1 MTEERLAERREY
13 KRKWRI
19 ANRDKIHNYNQRQ
32 REKKI
37 AAGLI
42 TPRLKEE
49 DTLTEEQKKASDE
62 ACADLKTPRE
72 LQEEFERL
80 HKDDQKVILEAY
92 EKLGFHVVAE
102 QCKEYKDLYSAYLTA
117 NNDMKR
123 ASLMAGLK
131 KIRRWMRHDLNTWV
145 VTELTGDEICNKLER
160 VVEEEQK
167 STKRRRK

>member
-49 DTLTEEQKKASDE
+49 DALTEEQKKASDE
-62 ACADLKTPRE
+62 VCADLKTPRE
-72 LQEEFERL
+72 LKEEFERL

-92 EKLGFHVVAE
+92 EKLGLHVVAE

-145 VTELTGDEICNKLER
+145 VTELTGDEICDKLER